1 MKKLIQFSLVLHP
14 TYYREGFFNVRK
26 PFEGYFGDHG
36 EEMTLFLGN
45 DAQPILGFINRKSA
59 NKNHTPRIYGRTAL
73 SDWFQRN
80 FSEKGEITI
89 EVMSPTSIRLSS
101 NQFV

>member
-14 TYYREGFFNVRK
+14 TYYRKGFFNVRK
-26 PFEGYFGDHG
+26 PFEGYFGDNG

-45 DAQPILGFINRKSA
+45 DAQPILGFIDRRA
-59 NKNHTPRIYGRTAL
+59 NKNHTPRIYGRIAL
-73 SDWFQRN
+73 SNWFQRN
-80 FSEKGEITI
+80 FAEKDEITI

-101 NQFV
+101 NQSV

>member
-1 MKKLIQFSLVLHP
+1 MKKLIQFYLVLHP

-45 DAQPILGFINRKSA
+45 DAQPILAFINRRA

-73 SDWFQRN
+73 SNWF
-80 FSEKGEITI
+80 
-89 EVMSPTSIRLSS
+89 
-101 NQFV
+101 